1 MRTLNKTF
9 ISMIASLSEAKSK
22 STRLLSTMPSDL
34 NVSQEAVQVWTLL
47 MSITQIAKTSNA

>member
-1 MRTLNKTF
+1 
-9 ISMIASLSEAKSK
+9 MIASLSEAKSK